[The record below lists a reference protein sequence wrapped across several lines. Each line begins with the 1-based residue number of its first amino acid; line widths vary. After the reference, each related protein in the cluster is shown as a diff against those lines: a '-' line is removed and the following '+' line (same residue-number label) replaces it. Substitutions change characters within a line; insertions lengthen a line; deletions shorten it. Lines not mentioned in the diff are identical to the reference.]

1 MFLNGGNMMIKTNNL
16 TKVNTLADAVCLYCE
31 LDIFNLANNESLEI
45 DVQNIVNDIEE
56 DMDVLTENLDMSNL
70 DKYVFYE
77 DKFIEDM
84 NLFISSMM

>member
-1 MFLNGGNMMIKTNNL
+1 MNL
-16 TKVNTLADAVCLYCE
+16 KLRKVNTLSEAVIMYCQ
-31 LDIFNLANNESLEI
+31 LDVFNLRHSKKDMSI
-45 DVQNIVNDIEE
+45 DMDNIVNDIEE

-84 NLFISSMM
+84 NEFISMM

>member
-84 NLFISSMM
+84 NSFISSMM